1 MTPQFGHSR
10 RPPFLFGLRARLNQL
25 VCDPRPYVRAWAE
38 DGRPL
43 WAPCLAWSPGPVEL
57 ASTGD
62 GSYDALYGRNWLAQ
76 VCQDGTWRLYKRI
89 SSEVLEVVEWD
100 VTPPTVAIT
109 ARHPTLAFDQAA
121 RPAIAWED
129 SAGVRLREYN
139 EVTQSYH
146 FVGPFEGCDP
156 VLLTD
161 ATINYRVAGSDV
173 VLFYLS
179 ADRTKLMYRIQSENF
194 AVEHEHHDFGEAVV
208 LDAQDVGSWR
218 FQLKFADER
227 GTVDGPLADGFT
239 ALWSDLYPVYV
250 GESMT
255 ANVAAL
261 EDGEYVLV
269 VVKSSGEDGVTAS
282 VGALADG
289 VLASVILRQSG
300 EDGVTAVVGALEAG
314 ELKNVVIYFAADP
327 DELAATVA
335 ALGDGAYVL
344 AVIKRDPVTE
354 GMTATVGS
362 LEGGAYVAA

>member
-1 MTPQFGHSR
+1 MTLRLGHKK
-10 RPPFLFGLRARLNQL
+10 RPPFLFSQRARVNQL

-57 ASTGD
+57 ATTGD
-62 GSYDALYGRNWLAQ
+62 GSYQTLYGENWLAQ
-76 VCQDGTWRLYKRI
+76 ICQDGTWVLYKRI
-89 SSEVLEVVEWD
+89 DNEALEVTEWD
-100 VTPPTVAIT
+100 VIPPTVAIT
-109 ARHPTLAFDQAA
+109 ARHVTLCFDQAA

-129 SAGVRLREYN
+129 AEGVRLREYN
-139 EVTQSYH
+139 EVTQQYH
-146 FVGPFEGCDP
+146 FIGPFSGCDP

-179 ADRTKLMYRIQSENF
+179 EDRTKFNYRIQSENF
-194 AVEHEHHDFGEAVV
+194 ATEHQHYDFGEAVV

-218 FQLKFADER
+218 FQLKYGDEH
-227 GTVDGPLADGFT
+227 GTVTGPLADDFT
-239 ALWSDLYPVYV
+239 ALWSDLYPVFV
-250 GESMT
+250 DERMG
-255 ANVAAL
+255 AAVHGL

-269 VVKSSGEDGVTAS
+269 VVKHSGEDDMVAS

-289 VLASVILRQSG
+289 VLASVILKHSG
-300 EDGVTAVVGALEAG
+300 EEGLDALVGALEAG
-314 ELKNVVIYFAADP
+314 ELKNVILKYTSE
-327 DELAATVA
+327 DEMEATVA
-335 ALGDGAYVL
+335 SLGDGAYVL

-354 GMTATVGS
+354 GMTGVVGT

>member
-1 MTPQFGHSR
+1 MTVRLSHR
-10 RPPFLFGLRARLNQL
+10 KRPPFLFSQRARVNQL

-43 WAPCLAWSPGPVEL
+43 WAPCLAWSPGPVQL

-62 GSYDALYGRNWLAQ
+62 GSYSTLYGENWLAQ
-76 VCQDGTWRLYKRI
+76 VCQDGTWRLYKRA
-89 SSEVLEVVEWD
+89 SAEVLEVVEWD
-100 VTPPTVAIT
+100 VEPPTVAIT

-129 SAGVRLREYN
+129 SEGVRLREYN
-139 EVTQSYH
+139 EVAQSYH
-146 FVGPFEGCDP
+146 FIGPFPGCDP

-173 VLFYLS
+173 ILFYLS
-179 ADRTKLMYRIQSENF
+179 ADRTKLLYRIQSENF
-194 AVEHEHHDFGEAVV
+194 AVVHEHFDFGEAVV

-218 FQLKFADER
+218 FQLKYADSA
-227 GTVDGPLADGFT
+227 GTVQGPLADGFT

-250 GESMT
+250 EERMG
-255 ANVAAL
+255 AAVHGL

-269 VVKSSGEDGVTAS
+269 VIKHSGEDGMAAS

-289 VLASVILRQSG
+289 LLASVILRQSG
-300 EDGVTAVVGALEAG
+300 EDALEALVGALEAG
-314 ELKNVVIYFAADP
+314 ELRHVILYAAGSD
-327 DELAATVA
+327 DLEATVA
-335 ALGDGAYVL
+335 SLGDGAYVL

-354 GMTATVGS
+354 QMVGVVGS

>member
-1 MTPQFGHSR
+1 MTVRLSHKK
-10 RPPFLFGLRARLNQL
+10 RPPFLFSHRARVNQL
-25 VCDPRPYVRAWAE
+25 VCAPRPYVRAWAE

-57 ASTGD
+57 ATTGD
-62 GSYDALYGRNWLAQ
+62 GSYSTLYGENWLSQ
-76 VCQDGTWRLYKRI
+76 ICQDGTWVLYQRI
-89 SSEVLEVVEWD
+89 DNEELEVVPWD
-100 VTPPTVAIT
+100 VVPPTVAIT
-109 ARHPTLAFDQAA
+109 ARHPSLCFDQAA

-129 SAGVRLREYN
+129 DSGVRLREYN
-139 EVTQSYH
+139 EVSQQYQ
-146 FVGPFEGCDP
+146 FIGPFAGCDP
-156 VLLTD
+156 VLLND

-173 VLFYLS
+173 ILFYLS
-179 ADRTKLMYRIQSENF
+179 ADRTTLCYRIQSENF

-208 LDAQDVGSWR
+208 LDAQDVGGWR
-218 FQLKFADER
+218 FQLKFADEH

-250 GESMT
+250 EENMA

-269 VVKSSGEDGVTAS
+269 VVKHAAEDGVSAS

-300 EDGVTAVVGALEAG
+300 EDGVTALVGALGAG
-314 ELKNVVIYFAADP
+314 ELKNVILTYTDAEGID
-327 DELAATVA
+327 ATIA

-344 AVIKRDPVTE
+344 AVIKRDPITE
-354 GMTATVGS
+354 GMTGTVGS
-362 LEGGAYVAA
+362 LEGGTYAAA

>member
-1 MTPQFGHSR
+1 MTVRLSHR
-10 RPPFLFGLRARLNQL
+10 KRPPFPFSHRARVNQL
-25 VCDPRPYVRAWAE
+25 VCEPRPYVRAWAE

-62 GSYDALYGRNWLAQ
+62 GSYSTLYGENWLAQ
-76 VCQDGTWRLYKRI
+76 VCQDGTWRLYKRL
-89 SSEVLEVVEWD
+89 SNETLEVVPWD
-100 VTPPTVAIT
+100 VEPPTVAIT
-109 ARHPTLAFDQAA
+109 ARHPTLCFDQAA

-129 SAGVRLREYN
+129 GEGVRLREYN
-139 EVTQSYH
+139 EVTQQYH
-146 FVGPFEGCDP
+146 FIGPFAGCDP
-156 VLLTD
+156 VLLCD

-194 AVEHEHHDFGEAVV
+194 ATEHEHHSFGEPVV
-208 LDAQDVGSWR
+208 LDAQDVGGWR
-218 FQLKFADER
+218 YQLKYGDEH

-250 GESMT
+250 DEAMT
-255 ANVAAL
+255 GNVAAL

-269 VVKSSGEDGVTAS
+269 VIKAAGEDGVTAS

-300 EDGVTAVVGALEAG
+300 EDGMTALVGALEAG
-314 ELKNVVIYFAADP
+314 ELKNVILTYTDAEGID
-327 DELAATVA
+327 ATVA

-354 GMTATVGS
+354 QMVGTVGS
-362 LEGGAYVAA
+362 LEGGALVAA